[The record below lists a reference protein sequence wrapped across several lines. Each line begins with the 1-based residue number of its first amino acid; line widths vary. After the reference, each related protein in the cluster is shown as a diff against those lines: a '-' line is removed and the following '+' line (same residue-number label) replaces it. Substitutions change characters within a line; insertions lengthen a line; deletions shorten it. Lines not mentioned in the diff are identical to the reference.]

1 MDDIYKT
8 KAQLIGELHDLRGQI
23 DILKSSEALF
33 RQAVLSISDHIY
45 ISEVAAQTATIINR
59 YISPHAELLTGYPLE
74 NFTTDWNFWPSQVI
88 HPQDQTVA
96 AVQAQRLAQGE
107 NSEVEYRLIRAD
119 GRIIWV
125 RDSGKVHIDP
135 HSQTRT
141 IYGVVSDITP
151 RKQLEAQL
159 ATIYQLGQELTLLRK
174 ETDIFKR
181 VLETTS
187 RLLNLKKAG
196 YALVNPDNGYLTYH
210 NQFVD
215 NQWININHHA
225 PPHACDN
232 VDLTTIES
240 KQAVHLIMPTSN
252 GHDNIINEGKRAL
265 LCVPMKVGTQVIGI
279 LRLERDK
286 SSTFSMKEQQLLQT
300 LANQAAAAVE
310 NARLYREIGQ
320 RVEELVSMNMIGQA
334 ITSTLNLPETL
345 TIITDHAVRLFN
357 AMSASVALYDKGSD
371 QLYFAA
377 ASGAKADF
385 VLGKKLAIGQ
395 GIAGWVVHYNEP
407 ALVPDTTKDARFS
420 PAMDRQ
426 SDFSTE
432 SILCFPLQTKSGPI
446 GAIEIINKRNG
457 PFNQTDMRL
466 IGWLAMPAV
475 NAIENAR
482 LYEAQRIA
490 REQAEVL
497 RDATSMLTS
506 VLDPSQVLER
516 ILIHL
521 ERVVPFDTACVFLKE
536 NQSLRVVAGRG
547 RHITKKQG
555 IDPIQ
560 HSLDDAL
567 YQRIEQSKQPVI
579 LPDARLDNHFLAW
592 GNGRGA
598 IRGWMGVP
606 LVVRNE
612 VIGYVTLNSHQVN
625 AYSEN
630 DAHLAQAFANQ
641 AAVAIENAR
650 LFEQVS
656 IGRRRLQFLAHRLV
670 EIQEKERRYVARELH
685 DEAGQA
691 LASLKVKIRLLEK
704 DLDNP
709 EAISQHLVELKQTTD
724 SVSEN
729 LHRLA
734 MDLHP
739 ATLDHL
745 GLIPA
750 LRHYVE
756 TFGKQHGLILH
767 FETVG
772 LDEKRLPH
780 PVEINIYRII
790 QEALANI
797 ARHAHATH
805 ASVLIERRGASIIT
819 IAEDNGSGFNPDDA
833 TRTGSRLGLLSM
845 RERAEM
851 MNGVFEIESS
861 PDIGTTIYVE
871 IPYVNQNS
879 HR

>member
-1 MDDIYKT
+1 MDDKHKT
-8 KAQLIGELHDLRGQI
+8 KAQLIAELQHLHNQI
-23 DILKSSEALF
+23 DSLKSSEALF

-45 ISEVAAQTATIINR
+45 ISEIAAQTSTIINR

-74 NFTTDWNFWPSQVI
+74 NFTTDWSFWPSQVI
-88 HPQDQTVA
+88 HPQDQSLA
-96 AVQAQRLAQGE
+96 AAQAQRLAQGE

-151 RKQLEAQL
+151 RKELEAQL
-159 ATIYQLGQELTLLRK
+159 AAIYQLGQELTRLRD

-187 RLLNLKKAG
+187 RLLHLKKAS
-196 YALVNPDNGYLTYH
+196 YALVDPDSDCLVYH
-210 NQFVD
+210 YQFVD
-215 NQWININHHA
+215 DEWININHLS
-225 PPHACDN
+225 P
-232 VDLTTIES
+232 VDAWDTVDVTAINS
-240 KQAVHLIMPTSN
+240 KQAVHLIMSASN
-252 GHDNIINEGKRAL
+252 GHNTIADKGSFSL
-265 LCVPMKVGTQVIGI
+265 LCIPMKVGTQVMGI

-286 SSTFSMKEQQLLQT
+286 SRAFSIKEQQLLQT

-357 AMSASVALYDKGSD
+357 AMSASVALYHKRTG

-377 ASGAKADF
+377 ASGVKSDF
-385 VLGKKLAIGQ
+385 VLGKKLAVGQ
-395 GIAGWVVHYNEP
+395 GIAGWVVQHNEP
-407 ALVPDTTKDARFS
+407 TLVPNAAEDSRFF
-420 PAMDRQ
+420 PEMDRQ
-426 SDFSTE
+426 SDFLTE
-432 SILCFPLQTKSGPI
+432 SILCFPLQTKFGPI
-446 GAIEIINKRNG
+446 GAIEVINKRNG
-457 PFNQTDMRL
+457 PFNQADMRL
-466 IGWLAMPAV
+466 LGWLAMPAV

-497 RDATSMLTS
+497 RDATSTLTS

-516 ILIHL
+516 ILVHL

-536 NQSLRVVAGRG
+536 NHSLRVVAECGQQSK
-547 RHITKKQG
+547 TQSS
-555 IDPIQ
+555 DYIQ
-560 HSLDDAL
+560 HAIDDPL
-567 YQRIEQSKQPVI
+567 YQRIAQSKQPVI
-579 LPDARLDNHFLAW
+579 LSNAQLDAHYLAW
-592 GNGRGA
+592 GHSHHA
-598 IRGWMGVP
+598 VQGWMGVP
-606 LVVRNE
+606 LVARNE
-612 VIGYVTLNSHQVN
+612 VIGYVTLDSNQTN
-625 AYSEN
+625 AYSQN

-704 DLDNP
+704 DLNNP
-709 EAISQHLVELKQTTD
+709 QAISDHLAELKQTTD

-756 TFGKQHGLILH
+756 IFGRQHGLILH

-772 LDEKRLPH
+772 LDDRRLPTH
-780 PVEINIYRII
+780 VEINIYRII

-797 ARHAHATH
+797 ARHAQATH

-833 TRTGSRLGLLSM
+833 ARTGSRLGLLSM

-861 PDIGTTIYVE
+861 PDMGTTIYVE